1 MLWYCAEGTAIRA
14 GRRRNGYES
23 AERVEKLSPVK
34 LRLHQ
39 FLSKTGEFASKREAK
54 DAVWAGDVTVGD
66 RVVKD
71 IAFQFNPNTKA
82 VCYKGQRLQ
91 LPTQHRTFLLNK
103 PRGVI
108 CSRLN
113 AQESELGKTSV
124 FSLFEAHLS
133 SVDADRLITVGRLDE
148 DTTGLLLVTTDG
160 DLVHRIASPEAH
172 VSKVY
177 GVKTARPVSE
187 EECQLLARGVEI
199 DLEVNGTV
207 EQYRTSSIELP
218 FVDESG
224 QTVLRLHEGKKRQV
238 RRMFA
243 ALGHE
248 VVALHRRQIGG
259 LVLADWPLREG
270 EFVLLNEN
278 DVATIFAQS

>member
-1 MLWYCAEGTAIRA
+1 MAFQKGAYIIDSFVTTTAIAMCRPRFA
-14 GRRRNGYES
+14 S
-23 AERVEKLSPVK
+23 TSIVK

-39 FLSKTGEFASKREAK
+39 FLSKTGVFASKRDAK
-54 DAVWAGDVTVGD
+54 DAVWAGEITVGD

-82 VCYKGQRLQ
+82 VCYNGQPLQ
-91 LPTQHRTFLLNK
+91 LPTDHRTFLLNK

-113 AQESELGKTSV
+113 SHESELGKTSV
-124 FSLFEAHLS
+124 FSLFEEHLS
-133 SVDADRLITVGRLDE
+133 PVDADRLITVGRLDE
-148 DTTGLLLVTTDG
+148 DTTGLLLLTTDG
-160 DLVHRIASPEAH
+160 DLAHRIASPEAH

-177 GVKTARPVSE
+177 GVNTARPVSE
-187 EECQLLARGVEI
+187 EECRILAQGVEI
-199 DLEVNGTV
+199 ELEVNGTV
-207 EQYRTSSIELP
+207 EHYRTAPIEQP
-218 FVDESG
+218 VVNEDG

-259 LVLADWPLREG
+259 LVLEDWQLREG

-278 DVATIFAQS
+278 DVATIFTQS

>member
-1 MLWYCAEGTAIRA
+1 M
-14 GRRRNGYES
+14 
-23 AERVEKLSPVK
+23 LSPVK

-54 DAVWAGDVTVGD
+54 DAVWAGDITVGD

-82 VCYKGQRLQ
+82 VCYKGQPLQ
-91 LPTQHRTFLLNK
+91 LPTEHRTYLLNK

-113 AQESELGKTSV
+113 SQENDLGKTSV
-124 FSLFEAHLS
+124 FSLFEPHIS

-148 DTTGLLLVTTDG
+148 DTTGLLIVTTDG

-177 GVKTARPVSE
+177 GVRTARPVSE
-187 EECQLLARGVEI
+187 EECQMLSQGVEI

-207 EQYRTSSIELP
+207 EHYRTAPIERP
-218 FVDESG
+218 VVDKGG
-224 QTVLRLHEGKKRQV
+224 QTVLRLAEGKKRQV

-243 ALGHE
+243 SLGHE

-259 LVLADWPLREG
+259 LVLADWSLGEG

-278 DVATIFAQS
+278 DVATIFTQP